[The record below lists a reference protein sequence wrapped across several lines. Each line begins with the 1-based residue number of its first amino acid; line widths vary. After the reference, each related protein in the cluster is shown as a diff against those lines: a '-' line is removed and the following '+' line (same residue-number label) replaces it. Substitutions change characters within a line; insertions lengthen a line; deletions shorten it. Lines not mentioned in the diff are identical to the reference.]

1 MADENWYSPLISAI
15 TNLNKRCEK
24 PRSCWLHESPASPVC
39 AAGLVRV
46 MWALSVLSLS
56 LSSSTSAATAL
67 ACLLLLLLMAVFC
80 RNAAMHQW
88 FKWVCDEC
96 VASLSSLASL
106 WHVASLYVCASVCY
120 YIGVYVCAWHS
131 ICFTFSIGHFAC
143 FCATLCALLS
153 ISEGKNEGE
162 KREGKG
168 IEANMENR
176 EIAFCS
182 SKEKPKGRLPM

>member
-24 PRSCWLHESPASPVC
+24 PRNCWLHESPASPVC
-39 AAGLVRV
+39 AAGLVG
-46 MWALSVLSLS
+46 LCGPCLSLS
-56 LSSSTSAATAL
+56 LSGSTSAATAL
-67 ACLLLLLLMAVFC
+67 ACLLLLLLLMAVFC

-120 YIGVYVCAWHS
+120 YIGVCVCLCVRGIRFASHS
-131 ICFTFSIGHFAC
+131 RL
-143 FCATLCALLS
+143 ATLHVFVQHS
-153 ISEGKNEGE
+153 VP
-162 KREGKG
+162 
-168 IEANMENR
+168 
-176 EIAFCS
+176 FYQ
-182 SKEKPKGRLPM
+182 